1 MFCKFCSCGLH
12 GECSTSYCRCPMQE
26 CIRAQGKLSNI
37 MKDLIAIKKVKLYN
51 GQTNKIRIQEDT
63 EKYRESGKALT
74 VKRQSSR

>member
-1 MFCKFCSCGLH
+1 
-12 GECSTSYCRCPMQE
+12 MQE

-37 MKDLIAIKKVKLYN
+37 MRDLIAIKKVKLYN

>member
-1 MFCKFCSCGLH
+1 M
-12 GECSTSYCRCPMQE
+12 R
-26 CIRAQGKLSNI
+26 
-37 MKDLIAIKKVKLYN
+37 DLIAIKKVKLYN